1 MLKLLKLGT
10 ARFAGT
16 ASFIKMPPL
25 KKLAG
30 RTSTGV
36 REVPYLVTPP
46 SDFGID
52 LS

>member
-30 RTSTGV
+30 TTRYV
-36 REVPYLVTPP
+36 FELLPVHVLNLVHVA
-46 SDFGID
+46 SG
-52 LS
+52 